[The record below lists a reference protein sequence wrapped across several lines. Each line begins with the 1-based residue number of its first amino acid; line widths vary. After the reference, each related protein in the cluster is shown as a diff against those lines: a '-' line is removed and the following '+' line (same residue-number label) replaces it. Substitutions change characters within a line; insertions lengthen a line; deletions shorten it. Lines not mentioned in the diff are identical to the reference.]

1 MEQGQIMA
9 QQFVEDM
16 TASDMNAV
24 AVLLE
29 RWLYN
34 PLTLAIIFVLLI
46 LIAVSAIISLINKN
60 G

>member
-1 MEQGQIMA
+1 MEQGQIIA
-9 QQFVEDM
+9 QQFVKDM
-16 TASDMNAV
+16 TASDMNAIT
-24 AVLLE
+24 AILD